1 MWCVMCCAMLCS
13 ILHVLHEQVHTWC
26 VCVYKF
32 YTFLGKV
39 AEFREVTIS
48 VLARP
53 FWSGAVCLV
62 HHLVSSRKPFCT
74 TWFDSNYDFI
84 VQSRLTST

>member
-1 MWCVMCCAMLCS
+1 M
-13 ILHVLHEQVHTWC
+13 C
-26 VCVYKF
+26 VCKF

-53 FWSGAVCLV
+53 FWSGVVCLV
-62 HHLVSSRKPFCT
+62 HHLVSSRKLFCT